1 MDEYG
6 DIVVT
11 STDYWMITIQCIRR
25 VTKSQSLITV
35 SANPNIVVAPMLF
48 FITMTHNND
57 NNVIR
62 CEALFTSLNR
72 EYPMFLDEN
81 ERQSQEQP
89 LCSAFDWTF
98 IRSSLRVK
106 FSFKPI
112 MVWGFYTPS
121 RKCERSKCFDKYEN
135 IYHNIK
141 NRFITKSQL
150 VESIHLYEVHFVAHK
165 R

>member
-11 STDYWMITIQCIRR
+11 STDYWMITVQCIRR

-35 SANPNIVVAPMLF
+35 SANHNIVVAPTLF
-48 FITMTHNND
+48 FTND
-57 NNVIR
+57 IQQWQWCDSMR
-62 CEALFTSLNR
+62 STLYFFKKG
-72 EYPMFLDEN
+72 EYPMFLDEY

-89 LCSAFDWTF
+89 LCSAFDWTL